1 MGDPLNNPFG
11 QQNIYRH
18 LQSQGLAMDNPAGV
32 PQAPPSLA
40 PAIPSMPGGVQ
51 DPNQAKLWKAIG
63 DQYRRGPNAGGNPTQ
78 VSRISF
84 AAMPMAGP
92 LHFFILL
99 AFISLFLSFSLS
111 HPIPN
116 SHPSCIPLPSPLS
129 TPFPPGHPTTIAL
142 RLLLMPR
149 GVCVDGP
156 FSLNWAASTA
166 TLDSLPRNLPVFAT
180 ILTPDFRPQ
189 FLQNLAHMQPGQ
201 GGYRGNNTMA
211 LASGPQAGQP
221 NLVQGN
227 PTAQQQFLQQQSIQR
242 LGLGLGQQQQ
252 QQQLGAAIQHPGL
265 GNANHLNL
273 TQGNNPALMSLMG
286 MQGNAI
292 GQLNNQIMNLRNPNV
307 LEMQHRL
314 DPGMNDQLQAIQRAQ
329 GGLNRP
335 GLAQGGPGAATNQHI
350 RLPGDG
356 HNSPLLPAHDQ
367 NPMVG
372 GLNRSPQPGNQPH
385 QPNMPQTNPGVAL
398 IHKLDS
404 LPIRDLEARVA
415 AWRDNLPALENRVQ
429 ELLNL
434 ANRQPEMMPAYS
446 RSKQELEQNKFLYI
460 KSQEILNRKHIA
472 QSQMAQAQAQQAQ
485 AHAQAQA
492 QNRMTPTLGEPVRPG
507 SRAAGTMPGQVP
519 GMTGWQQ
526 PGPSTTPQLPQGS
539 PPGPSTTPFQPVP
552 SPQPNLDQANQV
564 RAAMNQNGTPRQS
577 VIPRDRAAFVQF
589 MRMWFVQTGRTSDAI
604 PKIGDKP
611 LDLHQLYVEV
621 ETLGGLDK
629 VGGAG
634 LWRLVAVKM
643 GYVTH
648 DQNDPQ
654 LAQIAKVLAD
664 AYVALLVPFD
674 NFCLERMRAVG
685 NGIQNNRINLGLG
698 QPAIGMTP
706 GGLRPGPGG
715 VLPGGDGMSPMANFQ
730 RILAFLQVSLKDW
743 MPELPAQAKL
753 LRASQMDVPE
763 MQRQGWP
770 PERITAIQRFRPALM
785 QYRATLMRQQ
795 ELQRLSQQGQQQQIA
810 QAQVHQQQLAQQQQQ
825 NQQSHL
831 NDHRSSIGGGSLPP
845 NMQAHNL
852 GMPGGLKLPFS
863 PEATSRA
870 KVIVENI
877 AREIEHSR
885 QYQRREVLDSQRVQM
900 NQTVVASHPFAVEFE
915 RTAALLREQHRILQ
929 SGQQHYIM
937 SLEDVQTAQ
946 NALRA
951 AIYNLKATYGNRVKQ
966 HQEAVANMRANE
978 NGGPGGP
985 QFGQQAQTQQQQM
998 QQVQQHMLGQ
1008 QPQQSQQAMA
1018 AMSLLNANGGLAG
1031 PQLGQPRPPSQPQYG
1046 SPKPEPGKVPMN
1058 MMQAHQGQQQGKALQ
1073 MAKPQRKPGA
1083 PVNTPSPA
1091 AAPTPQMES
1100 APTPSSANEP
1110 ATPKSPKNKNKATAG
1125 PSSIPAIK
1133 RTPTQAKKKPGK
1145 IDLPPPVISGFNQP
1159 VKRQR
1164 EDDVPPAA
1172 EPIIPIA
1179 GPSSPKRV
1187 KTEFESVVPIKTEY
1201 INDEPVESMENALMS
1216 LQEVAPNPNGD
1227 GIDPDILAQLSEI
1240 LEGSANV
1247 APLASSLAPSLDQP
1261 PDAGPKVED
1270 VFDFSYYLN
1279 DNLGDDEA
1287 LVAGTSGVD
1296 PLEADT
1302 PDLNTNKETPDSA
1315 ADDIEHL
1322 GQKSPGKGEQLS
1334 AGEGGGKNP
1343 AGSRAPTLGEGF
1355 WEAFDD
1361 GEMPEGAYFMGGGAN
1376 GFSWSGPIDTS
1387 ASWIGITG
1395 TAA

>member
-92 LHFFILL
+92 FT
-99 AFISLFLSFSLS
+99 SLFYSPSSLSFSLS
-111 HPIPN
+111 PSLIQFPIPTPPVSHYHPPCPPP
-116 SHPSCIPLPSPLS
+116 SHPVILRPSHCPKL
-129 TPFPPGHPTTIAL
+129 GRQH
-142 RLLLMPR
+142 RH
-149 GVCVDGP
+149 
-156 FSLNWAASTA
+156 

-335 GLAQGGPGAATNQHI
+335 G
-350 RLPGDG
+350 
-356 HNSPLLPAHDQ
+356 
-367 NPMVG
+367 
-372 GLNRSPQPGNQPH
+372 
-385 QPNMPQTNPGVAL
+385 VAL

-446 RSKQELEQNKFLYI
+446 RSKQELEQNKISVY
-460 KSQEILNRKHIA
+460 QVTRNP
-472 QSQMAQAQAQQAQ
+472 QSQ
-485 AHAQAQA
+485 AH
-492 QNRMTPTLGEPVRPG
+492 RPVSDG
-507 SRAAGTMPGQVP
+507 SGAGPAGSSTRTGAGSESHDSDVRRALALLETMPGQVP

-526 PGPSTTPQLPQGS
+526 PGPSTTPQLPKDL
-539 PPGPSTTPFQPVP
+539 PPVLRPPLFNPFP
-552 SPQPNLDQANQV
+552 PQPNLDQANQV

-674 NFCLERMRAVG
+674 NFCLERMRA
-685 NGIQNNRINLGLG
+685 
-698 QPAIGMTP
+698 PAIGMTP
-706 GGLRPGPGG
+706 RLASGPGAYSG
-715 VLPGGDGMSPMANFQ
+715 RRWDEPMANFQ

-763 MQRQGWP
+763 MQRQDGRLK
-770 PERITAIQRFRPALM
+770 RITAIQRFRPALM

-795 ELQRLSQQGQQQQIA
+795 ELQRLSQQGQNNRDCA
-810 QAQVHQQQLAQQQQQ
+810 GP
-825 NQQSHL
+825 S
-831 NDHRSSIGGGSLPP
+831 
-845 NMQAHNL
+845 
-852 GMPGGLKLPFS
+852 
-863 PEATSRA
+863 
-870 KVIVENI
+870 
-877 AREIEHSR
+877 

-951 AIYNLKATYGNRVKQ
+951 AIYNLKATYGNQR
-966 HQEAVANMRANE
+966 RS
-978 NGGPGGP
+978 GGP

-1046 SPKPEPGKVPMN
+1046 ESPPNG
-1058 MMQAHQGQQQGKALQ
+1058 QASTQTGRACQHAF
-1073 MAKPQRKPGA
+1073 
-1083 PVNTPSPA
+1083 TA

-1164 EDDVPPAA
+1164 
-1172 EPIIPIA
+1172 
-1179 GPSSPKRV
+1179 PSSPKRV

-1361 GEMPEGAYFMGGGAN
+1361 GKCLKART
-1376 GFSWSGPIDTS
+1376 SWWRCERLQLERPYRYERVLDWDYGHRGMISPFCVLCGHPPTPLHSCI
-1387 ASWIGITG
+1387 
-1395 TAA
+1395 

>member
-1 MGDPLNNPFG
+1 
-11 QQNIYRH
+11 
-18 LQSQGLAMDNPAGV
+18 
-32 PQAPPSLA
+32 
-40 PAIPSMPGGVQ
+40 
-51 DPNQAKLWKAIG
+51 
-63 DQYRRGPNAGGNPTQ
+63 
-78 VSRISF
+78 
-84 AAMPMAGP
+84 
-92 LHFFILL
+92 
-99 AFISLFLSFSLS
+99 
-111 HPIPN
+111 
-116 SHPSCIPLPSPLS
+116 
-129 TPFPPGHPTTIAL
+129 
-142 RLLLMPR
+142 
-149 GVCVDGP
+149 
-156 FSLNWAASTA
+156 
-166 TLDSLPRNLPVFAT
+166 
-180 ILTPDFRPQ
+180 
-189 FLQNLAHMQPGQ
+189 
-201 GGYRGNNTMA
+201 
-211 LASGPQAGQP
+211 
-221 NLVQGN
+221 
-227 PTAQQQFLQQQSIQR
+227 
-242 LGLGLGQQQQ
+242 
-252 QQQLGAAIQHPGL
+252 
-265 GNANHLNL
+265 
-273 TQGNNPALMSLMG
+273 
-286 MQGNAI
+286 
-292 GQLNNQIMNLRNPNV
+292 
-307 LEMQHRL
+307 
-314 DPGMNDQLQAIQRAQ
+314 
-329 GGLNRP
+329 
-335 GLAQGGPGAATNQHI
+335 
-350 RLPGDG
+350 
-356 HNSPLLPAHDQ
+356 
-367 NPMVG
+367 
-372 GLNRSPQPGNQPH
+372 
-385 QPNMPQTNPGVAL
+385 
-398 IHKLDS
+398 
-404 LPIRDLEARVA
+404 
-415 AWRDNLPALENRVQ
+415 
-429 ELLNL
+429 
-434 ANRQPEMMPAYS
+434 
-446 RSKQELEQNKFLYI
+446 
-460 KSQEILNRKHIA
+460 
-472 QSQMAQAQAQQAQ
+472 
-485 AHAQAQA
+485 
-492 QNRMTPTLGEPVRPG
+492 
-507 SRAAGTMPGQVP
+507 
-519 GMTGWQQ
+519 
-526 PGPSTTPQLPQGS
+526 
-539 PPGPSTTPFQPVP
+539 
-552 SPQPNLDQANQV
+552 
-564 RAAMNQNGTPRQS
+564 
-577 VIPRDRAAFVQF
+577 
-589 MRMWFVQTGRTSDAI
+589 
-604 PKIGDKP
+604 
-611 LDLHQLYVEV
+611 
-621 ETLGGLDK
+621 
-629 VGGAG
+629 
-634 LWRLVAVKM
+634 
-643 GYVTH
+643 
-648 DQNDPQ
+648 
-654 LAQIAKVLAD
+654 
-664 AYVALLVPFD
+664 
-674 NFCLERMRAVG
+674 
-685 NGIQNNRINLGLG
+685 
-698 QPAIGMTP
+698 
-706 GGLRPGPGG
+706 
-715 VLPGGDGMSPMANFQ
+715 
-730 RILAFLQVSLKDW
+730 
-743 MPELPAQAKL
+743 
-753 LRASQMDVPE
+753 
-763 MQRQGWP
+763 
-770 PERITAIQRFRPALM
+770 
-785 QYRATLMRQQ
+785 
-795 ELQRLSQQGQQQQIA
+795 
-810 QAQVHQQQLAQQQQQ
+810 
-825 NQQSHL
+825 
-831 NDHRSSIGGGSLPP
+831 
-845 NMQAHNL
+845 
-852 GMPGGLKLPFS
+852 
-863 PEATSRA
+863 
-870 KVIVENI
+870 
-877 AREIEHSR
+877 
-885 QYQRREVLDSQRVQM
+885 
-900 NQTVVASHPFAVEFE
+900 
-915 RTAALLREQHRILQ
+915 
-929 SGQQHYIM
+929 M

-1187 KTEFESVVPIKTEY
+1187 KPSSNLSCRSRLK
-1201 INDEPVESMENALMS
+1201 
-1216 LQEVAPNPNGD
+1216 VAPNPNGD

>member
-63 DQYRRGPNAGGNPTQ
+63 EPHFIRCNAHG
-78 VSRISF
+78 R
-84 AAMPMAGP
+84 P

-621 ETLGGLDK
+621 ETWEGWTRWEGL
-629 VGGAG
+629 
-634 LWRLVAVKM
+634 
-643 GYVTH
+643 
-648 DQNDPQ
+648 

-915 RTAALLREQHRILQ
+915 RTVSLYFLLFNNHP
-929 SGQQHYIM
+929 
-937 SLEDVQTAQ
+937 QT
-946 NALRA
+946 R
-951 AIYNLKATYGNRVKQ
+951 
-966 HQEAVANMRANE
+966 
-978 NGGPGGP
+978 
-985 QFGQQAQTQQQQM
+985 
-998 QQVQQHMLGQ
+998 
-1008 QPQQSQQAMA
+1008 
-1018 AMSLLNANGGLAG
+1018 
-1031 PQLGQPRPPSQPQYG
+1031 
-1046 SPKPEPGKVPMN
+1046 
-1058 MMQAHQGQQQGKALQ
+1058 
-1073 MAKPQRKPGA
+1073 
-1083 PVNTPSPA
+1083 
-1091 AAPTPQMES
+1091 
-1100 APTPSSANEP
+1100 
-1110 ATPKSPKNKNKATAG
+1110 
-1125 PSSIPAIK
+1125 
-1133 RTPTQAKKKPGK
+1133 
-1145 IDLPPPVISGFNQP
+1145 
-1159 VKRQR
+1159 
-1164 EDDVPPAA
+1164 
-1172 EPIIPIA
+1172 
-1179 GPSSPKRV
+1179 
-1187 KTEFESVVPIKTEY
+1187 
-1201 INDEPVESMENALMS
+1201 ALME
-1216 LQEVAPNPNGD
+1216 Q
-1227 GIDPDILAQLSEI
+1227 
-1240 LEGSANV
+1240 
-1247 APLASSLAPSLDQP
+1247 ASRN
-1261 PDAGPKVED
+1261 
-1270 VFDFSYYLN
+1270 F
-1279 DNLGDDEA
+1279 
-1287 LVAGTSGVD
+1287 
-1296 PLEADT
+1296 
-1302 PDLNTNKETPDSA
+1302 
-1315 ADDIEHL
+1315 I
-1322 GQKSPGKGEQLS
+1322 
-1334 AGEGGGKNP
+1334 
-1343 AGSRAPTLGEGF
+1343 
-1355 WEAFDD
+1355 
-1361 GEMPEGAYFMGGGAN
+1361 
-1376 GFSWSGPIDTS
+1376 
-1387 ASWIGITG
+1387 
-1395 TAA
+1395 